1 MGIAYNSS
9 IATDGLVFHLDAANV
24 RSYVGSGNTSYSL
37 NNNITLALNNGVGF
51 TSDNR
56 GMFFLDG
63 TNDSLSSTNYN
74 MPFVNNSDY
83 TFEAVCKF
91 NSNPNG
97 YQTVLLY
104 GNLSYQGFVLGK
116 ARSGYINYEGV
127 GGAIYGGVYGTSN
140 AMIAASTIN
149 GDQTVSMGLI
159 HYVYT
164 LSKPASV
171 YVAKLYVNGQLNS
184 TNTTSVTSYT
194 LGSLNTFAI
203 GGPSTDFV
211 NGNIAMV
218 RVYNR
223 ALSALEV
230 KQNYN
235 ALRDRFG
242 I

>member
-1 MGIAYNSS
+1 MGIAYNTS
-9 IATDGLVFHLDAANV
+9 IVAEGLVFALDAANT
-24 RSYVGSGNTSYSL
+24 RSYAGSGNTAYSL
-37 NNNITLALNNGVGF
+37 CNNITLSLNNGTGI
-51 TSDNR
+51 TSSNS
-56 GMFFLDG
+56 GMFVLDG
-63 TNDSLSSTNYN
+63 TNDNLTSSNYN

-91 NSNPNG
+91 NTNPNS

-104 GNLSYQGFVLGK
+104 GNMSYEGFVLGK

-127 GGAIYGGVYGTSN
+127 GGALYGGVYGPGV

-149 GDQTVSMGLI
+149 GDQTVSMGLV

-184 TNTTSVTSYT
+184 TNTTSVTSYSF
-194 LGSLNTFAI
+194 GSLNTFAI
-203 GGPSTDFV
+203 GGPSGDYV

-218 RVYNR
+218 KVYNR
-223 ALSALEV
+223 ALSAEEI

-235 ALRDRFG
+235 ATKKRFG
-242 I
+242 L

>member
-9 IATDGLVFHLDAANV
+9 IATDGLVFHLDAANI

-51 TSDNR
+51 TSTGR
-56 GMFFLDG
+56 GMFVLDG
-63 TNDSLSSTNYN
+63 ANDNLTSTNYN
-74 MPFVNNSDY
+74 IPYVNNSEY

-91 NSNPNG
+91 NTNPNS
-97 YQTVLLY
+97 YQTVFLY
-104 GNLSYQGFVLGK
+104 GNSNYEALVLGK
-116 ARSGYINYEGV
+116 SRSGYANGGV
-127 GGAIYGGVYGTSN
+127 YGGVYGPGGQ
-140 AMIAASTIN
+140 AIIAISTTTGAQI
-149 GDQTVSMGLI
+149 VSMGTI
-159 HYVYT
+159 HFTYT
-164 LSKPASV
+164 LSKPSTV
-171 YVAKLYVNGQLNS
+171 YVAKLYINGVLEA
-184 TNTTSVTSYT
+184 TTTSAVSSYT
-194 LGSLNTFAI
+194 LGALNTFAI
-203 GGPSTDFV
+203 GGPSTDYV

-235 ALRDRFG
+235 ALRDRYG